1 MHLIFFYNKLCVI
14 LFYFFF
20 FRLDHP
26 NIVKLLDV
34 FEDKSHV
41 YLVME
46 L

>member
-1 MHLIFFYNKLCVI
+1 MFYCI
-14 LFYFFF
+14 

-26 NIVKLLDV
+26 NIVKLTDV
-34 FEDKSHV
+34 FDDKSYV